1 MSTGD
6 VLNAVDHAQVN
17 NLKTEI
23 DTYDQ
28 RERERAKEEN
38 KAET

>member
-17 NLKTEI
+17 NLKTAI
-23 DTYDQ
+23 DTFDQ
-28 RERERAKEEN
+28 RQSLRVKEEN
-38 KAET
+38 IG